1 MQLVAVTYMGRS
13 SILDISFAC
22 QRNRRN
28 PQRSSHWLRLP
39 YHKFCRLLPS
49 STSTRSWCSIALV
62 IGAAA
67 MHIFISHM
75 AAAAAAAAEYTRD
88 DRPWE
93 KKNVC
98 VLFGFYKNRRN
109 QLACMPGYLFTV
121 LLPPPS
127 IAATLWGCLLV
138 PRSVF
143 FFLLL
148 WKTELQRRCH
158 IGVQY
163 LFPRHFQKH
172 VIEQGVYICAS
183 LFETSETDVWCAS
196 ILNWFEKSEPLAH

>member
-143 FFLLL
+143 FFFAAMEN
-148 WKTELQRRCH
+148 W
-158 IGVQY
+158 
-163 LFPRHFQKH
+163 
-172 VIEQGVYICAS
+172 
-183 LFETSETDVWCAS
+183 TSETMPYRSTVLIPTTFSKACHWTGS
-196 ILNWFEKSEPLAH
+196 IYMR